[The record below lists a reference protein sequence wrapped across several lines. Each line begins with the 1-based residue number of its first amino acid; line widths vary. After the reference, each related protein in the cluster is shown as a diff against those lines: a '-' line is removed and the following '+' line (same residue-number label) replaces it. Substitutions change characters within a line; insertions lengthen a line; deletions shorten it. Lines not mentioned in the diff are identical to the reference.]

1 MRFSG
6 MAERSLSIARAYLSE
21 REGFGSKLSDK
32 QYARFEIARH
42 ETQLQAARA
51 LVRQAAETIAAGEEG
66 RLDVS
71 MSKVF
76 AANVTQ
82 AAIDTALQYCGA
94 NGIGKDLPISDFYE
108 SVRQFRIVDG
118 ADEVHLRTIAR
129 EAFSDVDQ
137 SELEPVLRY
146 GE

>member
-1 MRFSG
+1 
-6 MAERSLSIARAYLSE
+6 
-21 REGFGSKLSDK
+21 
-32 QYARFEIARH
+32 
-42 ETQLQAARA
+42 
-51 LVRQAAETIAAGEEG
+51 
-66 RLDVS
+66 

-82 AAIDTALQYCGA
+82 EAIDTALQYCGA

-129 EAFSDVDQ
+129 EAFSDIDK